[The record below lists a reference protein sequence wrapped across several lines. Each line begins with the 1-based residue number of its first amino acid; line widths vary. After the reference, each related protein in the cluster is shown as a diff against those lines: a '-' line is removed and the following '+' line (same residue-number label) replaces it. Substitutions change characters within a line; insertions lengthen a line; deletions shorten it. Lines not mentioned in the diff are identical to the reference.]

1 MGDEAGSGGGGQGA
15 AKSEDAEEEEGD
27 DEESEEEEAEN
38 GKKYVAAVCQ
48 YTTILKDAPPGFDGQ
63 KYEVNYMKNI
73 QPMKQVP
80 NYPARGNEVSRK
92 VNIGMRGGNLMIG
105 KRHQEDEDEED
116 ED

>member
-1 MGDEAGSGGGGQGA
+1 MDHTCWCN
-15 AKSEDAEEEEGD
+15 
-27 DEESEEEEAEN
+27 AEN

-105 KRHQEDEDEED
+105 KRHQEDDD
-116 ED
+116 EDDEGVVL

>member
-1 MGDEAGSGGGGQGA
+1 MILKEFYLKGNIYNWAMDHTWWCN
-15 AKSEDAEEEEGD
+15 
-27 DEESEEEEAEN
+27 AEN

-80 NYPARGNEVSRK
+80 NYPARSNEVSRK

-105 KRHQEDEDEED
+105 KRHQEDDD
-116 ED
+116 EDDEGVVL